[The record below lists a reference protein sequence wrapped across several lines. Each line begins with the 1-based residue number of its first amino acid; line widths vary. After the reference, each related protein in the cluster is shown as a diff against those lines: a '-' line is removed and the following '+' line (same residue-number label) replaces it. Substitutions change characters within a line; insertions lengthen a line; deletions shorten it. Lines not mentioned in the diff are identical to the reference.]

1 MVFRVNKISKPQHK
15 DVLNILFNVVYYI
28 HTVNGGTNMQ
38 PTLVRTLAEYAYLRE
53 QLLAEYREAIDEQT
67 LRDTLEGISSLPEAL
82 AAVVR
87 SYLEDLMVAA
97 ALGMRIG
104 DMQERLSRIETRV
117 EKKRATITTVMEK
130 ADLRKLEQPDFT
142 ASLRAVPPGLVVAD
156 ETLIPADYWKPQPA
170 KLDKRGLLAALNA
183 GGTVPGAILGNGGT
197 TLSVRTK

>member
-1 MVFRVNKISKPQHK
+1 
-15 DVLNILFNVVYYI
+15 
-28 HTVNGGTNMQ
+28 MQ
-38 PTLVRTLAEYAYLRE
+38 PILVRSLAEHAYLRE
-53 QLLAEYREAIDEQT
+53 HLLAEYREAIDEET

-87 SYLEDLMVAA
+87 SYLDDLMVAA

-104 DMQERLSRIETRV
+104 DMQERLSRIEARV
-117 EKKRATITTVMEK
+117 EKKRATITQVMEK
-130 ADLRKLEQPDFT
+130 ADIKKLEQPDFT

-156 ETLIPADYWKPQPA
+156 ETAIPEQYWKPQPA

-183 GGTVPGAILGNGGT
+183 GQVVAGAALGNGGT